1 MDVLGART
9 NLLPTL
15 SFPKAQFITLC
26 TAFHTFPINT
36 TCSGWQKKILC
47 FCNCLLKNALILK
60 HICYSWGWKC
70 IWFGINGTFQLFQGI
85 SHYEIKFFFFLAQ
98 RAGVPMFSITN
109 NPNEVRLQMYILDFI
124 QRMEHTP
131 S

>member
-15 SFPKAQFITLC
+15 SFPKHNLSLFALPSIHFLLTRHALVD
-26 TAFHTFPINT
+26 
-36 TCSGWQKKILC
+36 KKNFVL
-47 FCNCLLKNALILK
+47 CNCLLKNALILK

-85 SHYEIKFFFFLAQ
+85 SHYEIKIFFFLAQ